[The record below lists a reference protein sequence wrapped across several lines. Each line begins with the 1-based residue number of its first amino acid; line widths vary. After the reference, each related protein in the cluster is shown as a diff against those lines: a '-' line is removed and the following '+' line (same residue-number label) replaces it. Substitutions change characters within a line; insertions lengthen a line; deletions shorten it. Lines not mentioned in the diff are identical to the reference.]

1 MSTATINIPH
11 EHRRAVRDSLEAR
24 RHEIERDGDLGRRP
38 EHLEEI
44 DAVLQQI
51 DASASDAAQAVT
63 GSYRV
68 LWTATYDALCLA
80 AERFAADC
88 NELWRGGLE
97 VQRLRSGLDAL
108 GERIDLLETLGVSP
122 ERRQ

>member
-11 EHRRAVRDSLEAR
+11 EHRGAVRDSLEAR

-44 DAVLQQI
+44 DAVLEQI
-51 DASASDAAQAVT
+51 DLSATDAAQAVT

-68 LWTATYDALCLA
+68 LWTAAYDALCLA
-80 AERFAADC
+80 AECFAADC

-97 VQRLRSGLDAL
+97 ARGLRSELDAL
-108 GERIDLLETLGVSP
+108 GERIELLETLGPSP
-122 ERRQ
+122 DPRQ